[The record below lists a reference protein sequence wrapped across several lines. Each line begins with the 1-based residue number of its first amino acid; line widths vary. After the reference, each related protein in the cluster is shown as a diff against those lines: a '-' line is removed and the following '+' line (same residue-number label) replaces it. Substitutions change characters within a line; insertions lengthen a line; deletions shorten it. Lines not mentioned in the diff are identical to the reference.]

1 MNNNNPS
8 FGGAGSVMNYDY
20 SFASLSQYD
29 VASFEGRGFAPG
41 SQVIANA
48 SKKSEVGIADAR
60 YESTSSIR
68 ASPSK
73 LDSGSSTAFPKAPAN
88 KAKPEDAIKHMPAVL
103 PSLKKTKALAKN
115 AQVKVTKQKVEP
127 GRLFLRVP
135 LEKDKDMTV
144 GDFKVSVKLS
154 MVDPETVQK
163 IAKKLENA
171 DKYKTSNVNMN
182 IESPKITLANIEVV
196 HVPTLKIIWSSEPGV
211 NFVGGAGILVSQSSD
226 IPCQEHF
233 LWHAN
238 IQTIDI
244 IDHGKSDV
252 IIRGHLSKGIYNG
265 DLHKNSP
272 RYALILRKH
281 PMHSQCL
288 NIMLQIESV
297 DNKVEANQSHLI
309 NSNTTADDVFM
320 GFGHRLSTPNAK
332 GVEVRVSNSSKKGKH
347 GYASKEMQECGA
359 GNLVIPHF
367 VTANGASFFLT
378 TSEPSVFDLR
388 HDDWYSV
395 RVQSSILK
403 GTWIAANS
411 ALEAMGI
418 HASLQGRVK
427 KMPMWSQR
435 NGAMLG
441 LSGGTSTVR
450 RIHKALE
457 KRGCPISGVVISD
470 WTGIKPQSNRMWY
483 NWVIER
489 ELYPNWKHLVD
500 DLENSGVNVGLYVNP
515 CIDEIPPHLRSGR
528 RYIFGEAEDNGFFIK
543 DLNSKGV
550 YNFGN
555 EKSYCGVVDMTNQDA
570 VNWFKET
577 IIGKEML
584 GRAGASFWIADTNFD
599 APIGAK
605 YKCDPDGGRGLS
617 VVNRF
622 PHEFAKVN
630 RDAIRDAGR
639 EGDSFFFV
647 SSGFIETA
655 QLVATSLS
663 DRVTNLHARRD
674 GGMMAALNGI
684 INGGISGFAVGH
696 CAVSMTV
703 PGHIGQ
709 GISSR
714 SREMICRWMEMMAFT
729 ALFRT
734 HDGEGFVNASISA
747 YEDDL
752 VLDQL
757 TRWSKVFKAL
767 SSYRQNL
774 LSEASFQGWPVVRH
788 PVLHYPRDR
797 HFLEEGT
804 SAFMLG
810 TSLYVVPVMKPG
822 VTKARVY
829 LPEGAWGH
837 MWTGLTR
844 TVEKGDYFDVPAP
857 VGEPPVFY
865 SIHCPHMNNLVW
877 GLQEEGV
884 IVTKSRNK
892 KSTMKLSNP
901 FNRKDKRDF

>member
-1 MNNNNPS
+1 MMNNNPS
-8 FGGAGSVMNYDY
+8 FGGAGPVMNYDY
-20 SFASLSQYD
+20 AISPTRSFASHASQTLHD
-29 VASFEGRGFAPG
+29 VESF
-41 SQVIANA
+41 
-48 SKKSEVGIADAR
+48 D
-60 YESTSSIR
+60 
-68 ASPSK
+68 
-73 LDSGSSTAFPKAPAN
+73 
-88 KAKPEDAIKHMPAVL
+88 IKHKPAVL
-103 PSLKKTKALAKN
+103 PSIKKTKALTKN
-115 AQVKVTKQKVEP
+115 AQITVTKQKVEP

-135 LEKDKDMTV
+135 LEEDKDMTV
-144 GDFKVSVKLS
+144 GEFRVSVKLS

-163 IAKKLENA
+163 VAKKLE
-171 DKYKTSNVNMN
+171 KKSSVHMK
-182 IESPKITLANIEVV
+182 IEAPKITLAHILVV
-196 HVPTLKIIWSSEPGV
+196 HVPTLQIVWSSEPGV

-226 IPCQEHF
+226 TPCQEHF

-238 IQTIDI
+238 IQTIDVI
-244 IDHGKSDV
+244 NEGKSDV
-252 IIRGHLSKGIYNG
+252 IIRGHISKGIYNG
-265 DLHKNSP
+265 ELHKNSP

-288 NIMLQIESV
+288 NISMQIESV
-297 DNKVEANQSHLI
+297 DDKVQANQIHLI
-309 NSNTTADDVFM
+309 SSNTTAHDVFM
-320 GFGHRLSTPNAK
+320 GFGHRLSMPNAK
-332 GVEVRVSNSSKKGKH
+332 GMEVRVSNSSKKGKH
-347 GYASKEMQECGA
+347 GYASKEMQEGGA
-359 GNLVIPHF
+359 GNLVVPHF
-367 VTANGASFFLT
+367 VTANGASFYLT

-388 HDDWYSV
+388 HEDWFSV
-395 RVQSSILK
+395 RVQSSVLK
-403 GTWIAANS
+403 GTWIAATS

-427 KMPMWSQR
+427 KMPMWTQR

-441 LSGGTSTVR
+441 LSGGTTTVR
-450 RIHKALE
+450 RIHQALE
-457 KRGCPISGVVISD
+457 ERGCPISGVVISD
-470 WTGIKPQSNRMWY
+470 WTGIKPKSNRMWY
-483 NWVIER
+483 NWVLER

-500 DLENSGVNVGLYVNP
+500 DLENAGVNVGLYINP

-528 RYIFGEAEDNGFFIK
+528 RYIFGEAEDKGFFIK
-543 DLNSKGV
+543 NLYTKGV

-555 EKSYCGVVDMTNQDA
+555 DKAYCGVVDMTNQDA
-570 VNWFKET
+570 VNWFKDT
-577 IIGKEML
+577 IIEKEML
-584 GRAGASFWIADTNFD
+584 GHAGASFWMVDTNFD
-599 APIGAK
+599 APIDAK

-617 VVNRF
+617 VVNQF

-639 EGDSFFFV
+639 EGDSFFFA
-647 SSGFIETA
+647 SSGFSETA

-663 DRVTNLHARRD
+663 DRVTNLHARSD

-703 PGHIGQ
+703 PEHITK

-734 HDGEGFVNASISA
+734 HCGEGFVKPSVSA
-747 YEDDL
+747 YEDDF

-767 SSYRQNL
+767 ASYRQNL
-774 LSEASFQGWPVVRH
+774 LSEASYQGWPVVRH
-788 PVLHYPRDR
+788 PVLHYPKDR

-810 TSLYVVPVMKPG
+810 TSLYVAPVMQPG

-829 LPEGAWGH
+829 LPAGAWGH
-837 MWTGLTR
+837 MWTGLTK
-844 TVEKGDYFDVPAP
+844 TVKTGDYFDVPAP

-884 IVTKSRNK
+884 IVTKTAKK
-892 KSTMKLSNP
+892 KSKMKLPSNP
-901 FNRKDKRDF
+901 FKKKDNRDF